1 MNSPEPLDSAQEATE
16 IRCYFVR
23 ERNAL
28 LVQGNFSAVFMDFYL
43 HIMEQGLQY
52 AARQAE
58 LVKDGLA
65 ALTLHLSS
73 RPWNET
79 VAWTLSWQN
88 PLQNVFVTGSN
99 LGGNITGR
107 IFTEDVRERDRNLFY
122 SQMTVPHQEPRQSM
136 IEVTECDFLKVAE
149 QYYRDSEQ
157 RLGRYFR
164 EENDSFVLVTAQPDC
179 DLEWLEN
186 LDDAAIRVID
196 VTETL
201 SLLETRQ
208 FRFFCGCSD
217 TKILSILAT
226 LSDDT
231 IVSLYG
237 DAEVIPASCPRCGA
251 RYAITREAL
260 EAYVSEQV

>member
-1 MNSPEPLDSAQEATE
+1 
-16 IRCYFVR
+16 
-23 ERNAL
+23 
-28 LVQGNFSAVFMDFYL
+28 MDFYL
-43 HIMEQGLQY
+43 HVMEQGLHY
-52 AARQAE
+52 TEPQAE
-58 LVKDGLA
+58 LIKDGLA
-65 ALTLHLSS
+65 CLTLHLSS

-79 VAWTLSWQN
+79 VAWTLSWQA

-99 LGGNITGR
+99 LGGNVTGR
-107 IFTEDVRERDRNLFY
+107 LFTEDVRERDRHLFY
-122 SQMTVPHQEPRQSM
+122 AQMTVPDREPSQSM
-136 IEVTECDFLKVAE
+136 IEVTECNFIKVAE

-157 RLGRYFR
+157 RMGRYFR

-179 DLEWLEN
+179 DLEWLES

-196 VTETL
+196 ATETL

-217 TKILSILAT
+217 TKILSILAA
-226 LSDDT
+226 LSEET
-231 IVSLYG
+231 IMSLYG

-260 EAYVSEQV
+260 EAYLSERV